1 MKMKPETQ
9 IEAPSKKISIKR
21 ILLVLALVIF
31 LSGIVYGLTNASSFM
46 STLPV
51 VKVENVF
58 VDMNGDG
65 VLDFVP
71 YAEVVVNT
79 GTPNLSPSP

>member
-1 MKMKPETQ
+1 MKTKTETQ
-9 IEAPSKKISIKR
+9 IEAPLTQRVTIKK

-71 YAEVVVNT
+71 YAEVVINK
-79 GTPNLSPSP
+79 GNLTASP